1 MENHNNGRID
11 KNEVKKRLVEWQKKS
26 VYGYSDI
33 NGMTSKPKINL
44 RPIVDEEE

>member
-26 VYGYSDI
+26 IYGYSDI
-33 NGMTSKPKINL
+33 NSMTSKPKINL